1 MIFAAYIVTEWKGTA
16 MSDTSLT
23 ITFDEFRKGL
33 LFILD
38 ETFDNVHGAFLDPG
52 DSLFPTLAE
61 VSAGQASQVVGGE
74 GGNSI
79 AGQVNHIIF
88 YLDLAMR
95 YMRGENPGRQDW
107 SVAWRL
113 VEVNDDEWESLKQRL
128 RETQERL
135 IGMIHQDPPEI
146 TDEVVGGAMAML
158 AHTAFHLGQI
168 RHALSML
175 GADKSAGISV

>member
-1 MIFAAYIVTEWKGTA
+1 
-16 MSDTSLT
+16 MSDTNLT
-23 ITFDEFRKGL
+23 IPFDDFRKGL

-52 DSLFPTLAE
+52 DSLFPTLAGI
-61 VSAGQASQVVGGE
+61 SAEQASQVIGGE

-128 RETQERL
+128 RESQEKL
-135 IGMIHQDPPEI
+135 ITMIKQDPPAI

-168 RHALSML
+168 RHAFAML
-175 GADKSAGISV
+175 GAGKRASITT